1 MSIDEAQLEE
11 FRKSL
16 QADDYW
22 MDVTE
27 QQDRVQVRIAA
38 GPEAC
43 EECLVPK
50 ELMAS
55 MLAPM
60 LGVDPETVEL
70 FYPADPE
77 AS

>member
-16 QADDYW
+16 QADDYQ

-38 GPEAC
+38 GPDAC

-60 LGVDPETVEL
+60 LGVDPDRVEL
-70 FYPADPE
+70 VYPADAQ

>member
-16 QADDYW
+16 EADDYS

-50 ELMAS
+50 ELMAT
-55 MLAPM
+55 MLAPV
-60 LGVDPETVEL
+60 LGVDPDRVEL
-70 FYPADPE
+70 VYPTDAQ
-77 AS
+77 AQ